1 MKELVEYLVKAL
13 VDKPEEVNI
22 NQTEGESV
30 TILEIRVAPDDAGK
44 VIGKDGRI
52 ANAIRTIVKAA
63 GAKNRKRVTVEI
75 MTQTPPPVGQE
86 RK

>member
-13 VDKPEEVNI
+13 VDKPGEVKI
-22 NQTEGESV
+22 SQTESESV
-30 TILEIRVAPDDAGK
+30 TILEVRVASDDAGK

-63 GAKNRKRVTVEI
+63 GAKNMKRVTVEI
-75 MTQTPPPVGQE
+75 ITEE

>member
-13 VDKPEEVNI
+13 VDKPEEVKI
-22 NQTEGESV
+22 SQIEGESV
-30 TILEIRVAPDDAGK
+30 TILEIRVASDDAGK

-63 GAKNRKRVTVEI
+63 GAKNKKRVTVEI
-75 MTQTPPPVGQE
+75 MTQE
-86 RK
+86 RM

>member
-22 NQTEGESV
+22 SQTEGESV
-30 TILEIRVAPDDAGK
+30 TILEIRVASDDAGK

-63 GAKNRKRVTVEI
+63 GAKNKKRVTVEI
-75 MTQTPPPVGQE
+75 MTQD
-86 RK
+86 RM

>member
-13 VDKPEEVNI
+13 VDKQEEVKI
-22 NQTEGESV
+22 SQTEGESV
-30 TILEIRVAPDDAGK
+30 TILEIRVASDDAGK

-63 GAKNRKRVTVEI
+63 GAKNKKRVTVEI
-75 MTQTPPPVGQE
+75 MTQD
-86 RK
+86 RM